1 MSRRSTA
8 YLLLL
13 VTSAIWGVAPVVI
26 KYTLA
31 SFDPLVFLS
40 YRFGISTILGFLILS
55 RSGKRLSL
63 KPRDNLY
70 TFLYSITAITISLGL
85 LFYGFDKTD
94 SLTGNLLSATSPI
107 LVVFLGTI
115 FLRDRVTA
123 IEKTGIVIALAG
135 ALLTVFSPLFNGDG
149 VAMGEVGGNILILAA
164 IFADAIS
171 VIFLKLVLRDRIN
184 PSLLAH
190 IGFIIGF
197 LTILPITL
205 AIHGVGPLVSQIL
218 QAPLGAHLGVLYMA
232 LLSGSLA
239 YYLRNKAVRTI
250 EVSEYAVFSYL
261 HPIWGAPLSLLWL
274 GEKITSPFLLGAT
287 IIAVGVVVAEHK
299 KRKNLQRRRHHS

>member
-1 MSRRSTA
+1 MSRRTTA

-13 VTSAIWGVAPVVI
+13 LTSVIWGIAPVVI

-40 YRFGISTILGFLILS
+40 YRFGISTAVGLLILS
-55 RSGKRLSL
+55 LSGDRLAIKPKDSL
-63 KPRDNLY
+63 F

-107 LVVFLGTI
+107 LVVFLGSL

-123 IEKTGIVIALAG
+123 IEKTGIAIALAG

-149 VAMGEVGGNILILAA
+149 VAMGEVGGNVLILAA

-190 IGFIIGF
+190 ISFTIGF

-205 AIHGVGPLVSQIL
+205 AIHGVGPSVSQIL
-218 QAPLGAHLGVLYMA
+218 KAPLGAHVGVLYMA

-239 YYLRNKAVRTI
+239 YFLRNKAVRTI
-250 EVSEYAVFSYL
+250 EVSEYAIFSYL

-287 IIAVGVVVAEHK
+287 IIAIGVVVAEHK
-299 KRKNLQRRRHHS
+299 RRRKRR

>member
-13 VTSAIWGVAPVVI
+13 ITSVIWGAAPAVI

-40 YRFGISTILGFLILS
+40 YRFGISTALGLLILS
-55 RSGKRLSL
+55 RTGMRLAL

-107 LVVFLGTI
+107 LVVFLGSI

-123 IEKTGIVIALAG
+123 IEKTGIAIALAG
-135 ALLTVFSPLFNGDG
+135 ALVTVFTPLFGGDG
-149 VAMGEVGGNILILAA
+149 IAMGEVGGNVLILAS

-205 AIHGVGPLVSQIL
+205 AIHGVGPAISQII
-218 QAPLGAHLGVLYMA
+218 QAPIGAHLGVLYMA

-239 YYLRNKAVRTI
+239 YFLRNKAVRTI
-250 EVSEYAVFSYL
+250 EVSEYALFSYL

-287 IIAVGVVVAEHK
+287 IIAIGVVIAEHK
-299 KRKNLQRRRHHS
+299 RRRKRR